1 MHGLGSCHGTH
12 PLHQLVDKLFYSH
25 FFCLYQHLPVVQI
38 GKHIVDDYTRRSQ
51 KPVTEYYVVPGLPKS
66 KLHLHKRLRAF
77 TSISEHSIIQ
87 INALVRQAS
96 PAFLWK
102 KPIETSQLN
111 IGKQYEL

>member
-51 KPVTEYYVVPGLPKS
+51 KPVTEYPVVPGLS
-66 KLHLHKRLRAF
+66 KCP
-77 TSISEHSIIQ
+77 
-87 INALVRQAS
+87 N
-96 PAFLWK
+96 
-102 KPIETSQLN
+102 KPLETLQLN
-111 IGKQYEL
+111 IGKQYNV